1 MEVNQR
7 VILLGLLRIEFNIQ
21 LIIYTAELKNMNKYV
36 ISILLLIQV
45 TLVSAQTGTIK
56 GIVTDAQ
63 TKESLIGA
71 TIVIKGT
78 TTGSTTNFDGNFT
91 IDNLDPGIDT
101 INVSFISYDSREF
114 IVEVKSGEE
123 TVLNVELS
131 PATLEIGGI
140 EVVAKA
146 NLESE
151 NMLLIEQKNSVIFT
165 QAIGAQEIS
174 RKGVSD
180 AEGAVTKISGIS
192 KQEGIKNVFVRG
204 LGDRY
209 NITTLNGFVLP
220 SEDPEFRN
228 ISLDFFSND
237 MIQSLV
243 VNKVFSSSM
252 NGDIGG
258 ALIDIRSKELVG
270 DSEFEMGISSSLN
283 SETIGKNILQPE
295 GMNRLGYDN
304 ASYGPYENSKSYSFN
319 TSLDPVITQNPYNY
333 GISFSGGRKFLKK
346 HSFFVAGAMNNKY
359 RYEEGE
365 LREITTTGAVDPF
378 VDMTYTKYNR
388 NTSNLLLGNL
398 ELNLN
403 KVKLSYNSVY
413 IHSSTAYHSD
423 FFGKHTERFQ
433 NAPDWSGYTR
443 RQQINDNSI
452 FINQIT
458 VKGDINKRLNYNVG
472 AAINNIIGKEPDRRF
487 FRFPNTIVGGDTVEL
502 HRAENVNERFN
513 TEIKEWAFNPKF
525 NIQYKLTDDSEN
537 SSLIEI
543 GYDGRLS
550 NKNFNAPFY
559 LHNWNPRKLELLP
572 EFPKN
577 NIKLDKHLNQDALS
591 NDYFNIEHFND
602 TYSVKRWIHAAYV
615 DFVYQISN
623 SITLNPGLRLD
634 NVYLVIDYEVN
645 RGSSTGSNTLDEFKL
660 SPYLNAKFEMNDK
673 NQLRVGA
680 SQTYTVPQDREI
692 SPFVNYGFD
701 GPIGGNPKLKVST
714 NYNLDIKWDYYI
726 SNSEL
731 ITINGFY
738 KYLLDPIARVDIG
751 NSASVKTYDNVSDH
765 AVAAGIE
772 LEMRKKLWSQANKH
786 NISLGLN
793 ASYIY
798 SKMELDPATFVQ
810 NKTSALEGAAPYILN
825 SDLTYRV
832 VSDGF
837 TMNSTVVVNYLSD
850 KIHTIGSM
858 GYNNLIEESIT
869 TVDFVNT
876 FKVNN
881 NIGISLKALNLLN
894 PAYKQ
899 TRKGVGNTDIPDVV
913 TRSYKKGI
921 ILDLSIN
928 YKF

>member
-1 MEVNQR
+1 MKYINLVVYGNFNMNQR
-7 VILLGLLRIEFNIQ
+7 IFILLITFLL
-21 LIIYTAELKNMNKYV
+21 
-36 ISILLLIQV
+36 SSQV
-45 TLVSAQTGTIK
+45 YSQKATIK
-56 GIVTDAQ
+56 GRLIDNE
-63 TKESLIGA
+63 TKEPLMYGIVLIEG
-71 TIVIKGT
+71 TTQGT
-78 TTGSTTNFDGNFT
+78 TTDLDGYYILENVPIGTLTLKASYVSYHPIVKQGVVVSEGET
-91 IDNLDPGIDT
+91 ISIDFALSSNT
-101 INVSFISYDSREF
+101 VGLG
-114 IVEVKSGEE
+114 EVKVTGQK
-123 TVLNVELS
+123 NR
-131 PATLEIGGI
+131 
-140 EVVAKA
+140 
-146 NLESE
+146 ESE
-151 NMLLIEQKNSVIFT
+151 TLLLMEQKKAVIAT
-165 QAIGAQEIS
+165 QAIGAQELS

-180 AEGAVTKISGIS
+180 AEGAVTKVSGIS

-220 SEDPEFRN
+220 SEDPEYRN

-237 MIQSLV
+237 MIQSV
-243 VNKVFSSSM
+243 AVSKVFSSSM

-270 DSEFEMGISSSLN
+270 DSEFEIGISSSLN
-283 SETIGKNILQPE
+283 SETIGKDILQPE
-295 GMNRLGYDN
+295 GMNLLGFST
-304 ASYGPYENSKSYSFN
+304 ASFGPYEKYTTDYSFN
-319 TSLDPVITQNPYNY
+319 TSLDPVKVNSPYNY
-333 GISFSGGRKFLKK
+333 GLSFSGGKRFLGK
-346 HSFFVAGAMNNKY
+346 HRFFVAGAMSNKY

-365 LREITTTGAVDPF
+365 LREITTTGAADPF
-378 VDMTYTKYNR
+378 VDMTYTRYNR
-388 NTSNLLLGNL
+388 SSSNLLLGNL
-398 ELNLN
+398 ELNFN
-403 KVKLSYNSVY
+403 KVKLSYNSLY
-413 IHSSTAYHSD
+413 IHSATAYHAD
-423 FFGKHTERFQ
+423 MFGRHTERFQ
-433 NAPDWSGYTR
+433 IAPDFSGYTR
-443 RQQINDNSI
+443 RQQMNDNSI
-452 FINQIT
+452 FINQII
-458 VKGDINKRLNYNVG
+458 VEGDISERLKYNVG
-472 AAINNIIGKEPDRRF
+472 AAANNIIGKEPDRRF
-487 FRFPNTIVGGDTVEL
+487 FRFPNKIIGGDTVTL
-502 HRAENVNERFN
+502 HPAENVNERLN
-513 TEIKEWAFNPKF
+513 TEIKELTFNPKF

-550 NKNFNAPFY
+550 NKSFGAPIY
-559 LHNWNPRKLELLP
+559 NHKWNPRKRDFLP
-572 EFPKN
+572 EFSKN
-577 NIKLDKHLNQDALS
+577 NIELDKHINQDALS
-591 NDYFNIEHFND
+591 NDYFKIEHFND

-615 DFVYQISN
+615 DFVYQINN

-634 NVYLVIDYEVN
+634 DVYLIIDYDVN

-660 SPYLNAKFEMNDK
+660 SPFLNAKYEINDK
-673 NQLRVGA
+673 NHLRIGA

-701 GPIGGNPKLKVST
+701 GPIGGNPNLKVST

-731 ITINGFY
+731 LTINGFY
-738 KYLLDPIARVDIG
+738 KYLLDPIARVDVG
-751 NSASVKTYDNVSDH
+751 NSAGVKTYHNVSDH

-772 LEMRKKLWSQANKH
+772 LELRKKLWSQANKH

-810 NKTSALEGAAPYILN
+810 NKSSALEGAAPYILN
-825 SDLTYRV
+825 SDLTYRL

-837 TMNSTVVVNYLSD
+837 TMNSAFVVNYLSD

-869 TVDFVNT
+869 TIDFVNT
-876 FKVNN
+876 FKLKK

-899 TRKGVGNTDIPDVV
+899 TRKGVGNTGIPDVV

-921 ILDLSIN
+921 ALDLSIN